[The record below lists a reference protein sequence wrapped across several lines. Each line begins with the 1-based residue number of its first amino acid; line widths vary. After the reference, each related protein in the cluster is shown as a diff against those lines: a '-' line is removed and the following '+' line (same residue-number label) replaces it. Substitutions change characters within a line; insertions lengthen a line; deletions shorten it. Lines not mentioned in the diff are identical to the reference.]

1 MTNLGWREC
10 TVIGG
15 GVVGAAVAWGLARAG
30 TRPLVLDEDDLA
42 PRASRANNAL
52 VWVQGKGAGM
62 PEYALWSQDSAGR
75 WPQFAAE
82 LKADSGI
89 DVGLS
94 QQGGYS
100 FYLTQAEMEADRRIL
115 ERIDRGTGGRSA
127 PWEALDHRETRLRFP
142 GFGPTAAGS
151 IFCPR
156 DGHVNALRLLHA
168 LHAAMSAR
176 GCEYRACHPVA
187 TVEPASGGFRI
198 QGPWGEVSTE
208 KVVLATGLG
217 NERLA
222 PMVGLAAPLKQSKG
236 QIIITEKCEPFFPY
250 ASTLILQSDEGG
262 LMIGASQESRV
273 DSILTTQ
280 AVNAVLAKRAILVFP
295 RLGELG
301 VMRTW
306 AGFRI
311 KPQDGF
317 PIYDQS
323 QGAPGA
329 FVATCHSG
337 VTLAANHGLVLAP
350 QIRDGR
356 LGPELATYS
365 ARRFRVPQDL

>member
-1 MTNLGWREC
+1 MVNLGWRDC
-10 TVIGG
+10 VVVGG
-15 GVVGAAVAWGLARAG
+15 GVVGGALAWGLARAG

-52 VWVQGKGAGM
+52 VWVQGKGAGL
-62 PEYALWSQDSAGR
+62 PEYALWSLDSAGL
-75 WPQFAAE
+75 WPRFAAE

-94 QQGGYS
+94 QRGGYS
-100 FYLTQAEMEADRRIL
+100 FYLTSAEMDADRQTL
-115 ERIDRGTGGRSA
+115 ERIGRETGGRSA
-127 PWEALDHRETRLRFP
+127 PYEVLDHPQTLRRFP

-168 LHAAMSAR
+168 LHAAMAAR
-176 GCEYRACHPVA
+176 GCEYRACHPVQA
-187 TVEPASGGFRI
+187 LEPCAGGLRLR
-198 QGPWGEVSTE
+198 GPWGEVSAA
-208 KVVLATGLG
+208 KVVLAAGLG

-222 PMVGLAAPLKQSKG
+222 PMAGLESPLKRSKG

-262 LMIGASQESRV
+262 IMIGASQEPRI
-273 DSILTTQ
+273 DSILTGQ
-280 AVNAVLAKRAILVFP
+280 AVNAVLAKRAILAFP
-295 RLGELG
+295 RLAELG
-301 VMRTW
+301 VVRTW

-311 KPQDGF
+311 KTPDGY
-317 PIYDQS
+317 PIYEQS
-323 QGAPGA
+323 QDAPGA

-337 VTLAANHGLVLAP
+337 VTLAANHALVLAP
-350 QIRDGR
+350 WIREGR
-356 LGPELATYS
+356 LDPGLAPYS
-365 ARRFRVPQDL
+365 ARRFRVPKDL

>member
-1 MTNLGWREC
+1 
-10 TVIGG
+10 
-15 GVVGAAVAWGLARAG
+15 
-30 TRPLVLDEDDLA
+30 
-42 PRASRANNAL
+42 
-52 VWVQGKGAGM
+52 
-62 PEYALWSQDSAGR
+62 
-75 WPQFAAE
+75 
-82 LKADSGI
+82 
-89 DVGLS
+89 
-94 QQGGYS
+94 
-100 FYLTQAEMEADRRIL
+100 
-115 ERIDRGTGGRSA
+115 
-127 PWEALDHRETRLRFP
+127 
-142 GFGPTAAGS
+142 
-151 IFCPR
+151 
-156 DGHVNALRLLHA
+156 
-168 LHAAMSAR
+168 
-176 GCEYRACHPVA
+176 
-187 TVEPASGGFRI
+187 
-198 QGPWGEVSTE
+198 VSTE